1 MAYIYSMSFMASPW
15 DFPDVFVGIPE
26 LKIRAIMDPTSWE
39 VRELR
44 AKLSFGCRFVDIML
58 PSS

>member
-1 MAYIYSMSFMASPW
+1 MAYIYSMSFIASPW
-15 DFPDVFVGIPE
+15 DFPEVFQDIPK
-26 LKIRAIMDPTSWE
+26 LKIRAKMDPSSWE
-39 VRELR
+39 VRELQ